1 MANKLKNI
9 FLSASIPLKERN
21 HIYYETADVI
31 AIRDCVSSLAK
42 VVLPECRLIWGGHPS
57 ITPLI
62 GSILESVNVN
72 IKEHVHLYQSDYFR
86 QMFPVE
92 NEELSES
99 LIVTNNLGSRDESL
113 ALMREK
119 MIVNNDFIAGIFV
132 GGMEGVEG
140 EFELFTQSNPEAMV
154 LPMASTGAAALK
166 IYEAGDGKFDASL
179 KDDYAYIALFYRL
192 FKDYL

>member
-1 MANKLKNI
+1 MAKQLKQV
-9 FLSASIPLKERN
+9 FLSASIPLVERN
-21 HIYYETADVI
+21 PLYYETADVI
-31 AIRDCVSSLAK
+31 AIRDCVNSLAK
-42 VVLPECRLIWGGHPS
+42 IVLPNFRLVWGGHPS

-62 GSILESVNVN
+62 SSVLESIDVN

-86 QMFPVE
+86 QTFPVE
-92 NEELSES
+92 NESFSES
-99 LIVTNNLGSRDESL
+99 LIITDNIGSRDESL

-132 GGMEGVEG
+132 GGMEGVRD
-140 EFELFTQSNPEAMV
+140 EFELFTQSHPETMV

-166 IYEAGDGKFDASL
+166 IYENGNFDDSL

-192 FKDYL
+192 FKEHL

>member
-21 HIYYETADVI
+21 PMYYDTADVI
-31 AIRDCVSSLAK
+31 AIRDCISSLAK

-62 GSILESVNVN
+62 SSVLESLDVDVA
-72 IKEHVHLYQSDYFR
+72 EHVYLYQSEYFR
-86 QMFPVE
+86 KMFPVE
-92 NEELSES
+92 NEKFSES
-99 LIVTNNLGSRDESL
+99 LVVTDDIGSRDKSL

-119 MIVNNDFIAGIFV
+119 MIVENDFIAGIFV
-132 GGMEGVEG
+132 GGMEGVED
-140 EFELFTQSNPEAMV
+140 EYEAFIDAHPDSLT
-154 LPMASTGAAALK
+154 LPIASTGAAALEIFK
-166 IYEAGDGKFDASL
+166 KGSFEEEL

>member
-1 MANKLKNI
+1 MAKLKNI

-21 HIYYETADVI
+21 PIYYDTADVI

-42 VVLPECRLIWGGHPS
+42 VVLPECRLVWGGHPS

-62 GSILESVNVN
+62 SSILESVNVN

-92 NEELSES
+92 NEEFSES
-99 LIVTNNLGSRDESL
+99 LIVTDNIGSRDESL

-132 GGMEGVEG
+132 GGMEGVED
-140 EFELFTQSNPEAMV
+140 EFELFTQSHPEAMV
-154 LPMASTGAAALK
+154 LPMASTGAAALG
-166 IYEAGDGKFDASL
+166 IYEEGDFDVSL
-179 KDDYAYIALFYRL
+179 KDDYAYIALFYKL
-192 FKDYL
+192 FKEIL

>member
-21 HIYYETADVI
+21 PIYYDTADVI

-42 VVLPECRLIWGGHPS
+42 VVLPKCRLIWGGHPS

-62 GSILESVNVN
+62 SSVLESLDVDVA
-72 IKEHVHLYQSDYFR
+72 EHVYLYQSEYFR
-86 QMFPVE
+86 KMFPVE
-92 NEELSES
+92 NENFSES
-99 LIVTNNLGSRDESL
+99 LIVTDDIGSRDESL
-113 ALMREK
+113 ALMREE
-119 MIVNNDFIAGIFV
+119 MITENDFISGIFV
-132 GGMEGVEG
+132 GGMDGVED
-140 EFELFTQSNPEAMV
+140 EYEIFTAAHPNALI

-166 IYEAGDGKFDASL
+166 LFESGSFEGSL

-192 FKDYL
+192 FEDYL

>member
-1 MANKLKNI
+1 MAKLKNI

-21 HIYYETADVI
+21 PIYYDTADVI

-42 VVLPECRLIWGGHPS
+42 VILPECRLVWGGHPS

-62 GSILESVNVN
+62 SSILESVNVN
-72 IKEHVHLYQSDYFR
+72 IKEHVYLYQSDYFR

-92 NEELSES
+92 NEEFSES
-99 LIVTNNLGSRDESL
+99 LIVTDDIGSRDESL

-132 GGMEGVEG
+132 GGMEGVED
-140 EFELFTQSNPEAMV
+140 EFELFTQSHPEAMV
-154 LPMASTGAAALK
+154 LPMASTGAAALG
-166 IYEAGDGKFDASL
+166 IYEEGDFDISL
-179 KDDYAYIALFYRL
+179 KDDYAYIALFYKL
-192 FKDYL
+192 FKEIL

>member
-21 HIYYETADVI
+21 PMYYDTADVI

-42 VVLPECRLIWGGHPS
+42 VVLPECRLVWGGHPS

-62 GSILESVNVN
+62 SSILESVNVN

-92 NEELSES
+92 NEEFSES
-99 LIVTNNLGSRDESL
+99 LIVTDNLGSRDESL

-132 GGMEGVEG
+132 GGMEGVED
-140 EFELFTQSNPEAMV
+140 EYELFTQSHPQATV

-166 IYEAGDGKFDASL
+166 VYEMGYFDASL
-179 KDDYAYIALFYRL
+179 KDDYAYIALFYKL
-192 FKDYL
+192 FKDIL

>member
-1 MANKLKNI
+1 MDKQLKQV
-9 FLSASIPLKERN
+9 FLSASIPLVERN
-21 HIYYETADVI
+21 PSYYETADVI

-42 VVLPECRLIWGGHPS
+42 IILPNFRLVWGGHPS

-62 GSILESVNVN
+62 SSVLESIDVN
-72 IKEHVHLYQSDYFR
+72 IKEHVHLYQTDYFR

-92 NEELSES
+92 NEEFSES
-99 LIVTNNLGSRDESL
+99 LIVTDNIGSRDESL
-113 ALMREK
+113 SLMREK
-119 MIVNNDFIAGIFV
+119 MIVNNDFVAGIFV
-132 GGMEGVEG
+132 GGMEGVID

-154 LPMASTGAAALK
+154 LPMASTGAAALE
-166 IYEAGDGKFDASL
+166 IYKGGDFDDSL

>member
-1 MANKLKNI
+1 MAKLKNI

-21 HIYYETADVI
+21 RIYYDTADVI

-42 VVLPECRLIWGGHPS
+42 VVLPECRLVWGGHPS

-62 GSILESVNVN
+62 SSILESVNVN

-92 NEELSES
+92 NEEFSES
-99 LIVTNNLGSRDESL
+99 LIVTDNIGSRDESL

-132 GGMEGVEG
+132 GGMEGVED
-140 EFELFTQSNPEAMV
+140 EFELFTQSHPEAMV
-154 LPMASTGAAALK
+154 LPMASTGAAALG
-166 IYEAGDGKFDASL
+166 IYEEGDFDVSL
-179 KDDYAYIALFYRL
+179 KDDYAYIALFYKL
-192 FKDYL
+192 FKEIL

>member
-1 MANKLKNI
+1 VANKLKNI

-21 HIYYETADVI
+21 RIYYETADVI

-42 VVLPECRLIWGGHPS
+42 VVLPECRLVWGGHPS

-62 GSILESVNVN
+62 SSILESINVN

-92 NEELSES
+92 NEEFSES
-99 LIVTNNLGSRDESL
+99 LIVTENIGSRDESL

-132 GGMEGVEG
+132 GGMEGVED
-140 EFELFTQSNPEAMV
+140 EFELFTKSHPEAMV
-154 LPMASTGAAALK
+154 LPMASTGAAALG
-166 IYEAGDGKFDASL
+166 IYEEGDFDVSL
-179 KDDYAYIALFYRL
+179 KDDYAYIALFYKL
-192 FKDYL
+192 FKEIL

>member
-1 MANKLKNI
+1 MDKQLKQI
-9 FLSASIPLKERN
+9 FLSASIPLVERN
-21 HIYYETADVI
+21 PSYYETADVI

-42 VVLPECRLIWGGHPS
+42 IILPNFRLVWGGHPS

-62 GSILESVNVN
+62 SSVLESIDVN

-86 QMFPVE
+86 PTFPVE
-92 NEELSES
+92 NESFSES
-99 LIVTNNLGSRDESL
+99 LIITDNIGSCDESL

-132 GGMEGVEG
+132 GGMEGVEE
-140 EFELFTQSNPEAMV
+140 EFELFTQSNPKAMV
-154 LPMASTGAAALK
+154 LPMASTGAAALG
-166 IYEAGDGKFDASL
+166 IYENGNFDDSL

>member
-1 MANKLKNI
+1 MAKLKNI

-21 HIYYETADVI
+21 PIYYDTADVI

-42 VVLPECRLIWGGHPS
+42 VVLPECRLVWGGHPS

-62 GSILESVNVN
+62 SSILESVNVN

-92 NEELSES
+92 NEEFSES
-99 LIVTNNLGSRDESL
+99 LIVTDNIGSRDESL

-132 GGMEGVEG
+132 GGMEGVED

-154 LPMASTGAAALK
+154 LPMASTGAAALE
-166 IYEAGDGKFDASL
+166 IYKGDDFDDSL

-192 FKDYL
+192 FKGYL

>member
-21 HIYYETADVI
+21 LIYYETADVI

-42 VVLPECRLIWGGHPS
+42 VVLPECRLVWGGHPS

-62 GSILESVNVN
+62 SSILESVNVN
-72 IKEHVHLYQSDYFR
+72 IKEHVHLYQSEYFR

-92 NEELSES
+92 NEEFSES

-113 ALMREK
+113 ALMRKK
-119 MIVNNDFIAGIFV
+119 MIIENDFIAGIFV
-132 GGMEGVEG
+132 GGMEGVED
-140 EFELFTQSNPEAMV
+140 EFELFTQSHPETMV
-154 LPMASTGAAALK
+154 FPMASTGAAALE
-166 IYEAGDGKFDASL
+166 IYEGGSFDISL

>member
-21 HIYYETADVI
+21 PMYYDTADVI

-42 VVLPECRLIWGGHPS
+42 VILPECRLIWGGHPS

-62 GSILESVNVN
+62 SSVLESIDVN
-72 IKEHVHLYQSDYFR
+72 IEEHVHLYQSDYFR
-86 QMFPVE
+86 PKFPVE
-92 NEELSES
+92 NEEFSES
-99 LIVTNNLGSRDESL
+99 LIVTDNLGSRNESL
-113 ALMREK
+113 ALMRKK
-119 MIVNNDFIAGIFV
+119 MIIDNDFIAGIFV
-132 GGMEGVEG
+132 GGMEGVKD
-140 EFELFTQSNPEAMV
+140 EFELFTQCHPEAMV
-154 LPMASTGAAALK
+154 IPMASTGAAALEMYK
-166 IYEAGDGKFDASL
+166 GGDFDVSL

>member
-9 FLSASIPLKERN
+9 FLSASIPLKERKP
-21 HIYYETADVI
+21 IYYETADII

-62 GSILESVNVN
+62 SSILESLNVN

-86 QMFPVE
+86 QIFPIE
-92 NEELSES
+92 NEKFSES
-99 LIVTNNLGSRDESL
+99 LIVTDNIGSRDESL
-113 ALMREK
+113 ALMRKK
-119 MIVNNDFIAGIFV
+119 MIIENEFIAGIFV
-132 GGMEGVEG
+132 GGMEGVED
-140 EFELFTQSNPEAMV
+140 EFEIFTAAHPNALI

-166 IYEAGDGKFDASL
+166 LFESGNFEGSL

>member
-62 GSILESVNVN
+62 GSILESINVN

-86 QMFPVE
+86 QVFPVE

-140 EFELFTQSNPEAMV
+140 EFELFTQSNLEAMV

>member
-21 HIYYETADVI
+21 PMYYDTADVI
-31 AIRDCVSSLAK
+31 AIRDCISSLAK

-62 GSILESVNVN
+62 SSVLESLDVD
-72 IKEHVHLYQSDYFR
+72 IAEHVYLYQSKYFR
-86 QMFPVE
+86 KIFPVE
-92 NEELSES
+92 NEKFSES
-99 LIVTNNLGSRDESL
+99 LVVTDDIGSLDKSL

-119 MIVNNDFIAGIFV
+119 MIVENDFIAGIFV
-132 GGMEGVEG
+132 GGMEGVRD
-140 EFELFTQSNPEAMV
+140 EFELFTQSHPKAMV
-154 LPMASTGAAALK
+154 FPMASTGAAALEVYK
-166 IYEAGDGKFDASL
+166 SGNFDASL

>member
-1 MANKLKNI
+1 MAKQLKQV
-9 FLSASIPLKERN
+9 FLSASIPLVERN
-21 HIYYETADVI
+21 PLYYETADVI
-31 AIRDCVSSLAK
+31 AIRDCVNSLAK
-42 VVLPECRLIWGGHPS
+42 IVLPNFRLVWGGHPS

-62 GSILESVNVN
+62 NSVLESIDVN

-92 NEELSES
+92 NEAFSES
-99 LIVTNNLGSRDESL
+99 LIVTDNIGSRDESL
-113 ALMREK
+113 SLMREK
-119 MIVNNDFIAGIFV
+119 MIVNNDFVAGIFV
-132 GGMEGVEG
+132 GGMEGVID

-154 LPMASTGAAALK
+154 LPMASTGAAALE
-166 IYEAGDGKFDASL
+166 IYKGGDFDDSL

>member
-9 FLSASIPLKERN
+9 FLSASIPLKERKP
-21 HIYYETADVI
+21 IYYETADVI

-62 GSILESVNVN
+62 SSILESLNVN

-86 QMFPVE
+86 QIFPIE
-92 NEELSES
+92 NEKFSES
-99 LIVTNNLGSRDESL
+99 LIVTDNIGSRDESL
-113 ALMREK
+113 ALMRKK
-119 MIVNNDFIAGIFV
+119 MIIENDFIAGIFV
-132 GGMEGVEG
+132 GGMEGVED
-140 EFELFTQSNPEAMV
+140 EFEIFTAAHPNALI

-166 IYEAGDGKFDASL
+166 LFESGNFEGSL

>member
-1 MANKLKNI
+1 MAKKLKNV

-21 HIYYETADVI
+21 PMYYDTADVI
-31 AIRDCVSSLAK
+31 AIRDCISSLAK

-62 GSILESVNVN
+62 NSVLESLDVD
-72 IKEHVHLYQSDYFR
+72 IAEHVYLYQSEYFR
-86 QMFPVE
+86 KMFPVE
-92 NEELSES
+92 NEKFSES
-99 LIVTNNLGSRDESL
+99 LVVTDDIGSRDRSL

-119 MIVNNDFIAGIFV
+119 MIVENDFIAGIFV
-132 GGMEGVEG
+132 GGMEGVRD
-140 EFELFTQSNPEAMV
+140 EFELFTQSHPEAMV
-154 LPMASTGAAALK
+154 FPMASTGAAALG
-166 IYEAGDGKFDASL
+166 IYEDGNFDVSL

>member
-21 HIYYETADVI
+21 LIYYETADVI

-42 VVLPECRLIWGGHPS
+42 VVLPECRLVWGGHPS

-62 GSILESVNVN
+62 SSILESVNVN
-72 IKEHVHLYQSDYFR
+72 IKEHVHLYQSEYFR

-92 NEELSES
+92 NEEFSES

-113 ALMREK
+113 ALMRKK
-119 MIVNNDFIAGIFV
+119 MIVENDFIAGIFV
-132 GGMEGVEG
+132 GGMEGVED
-140 EFELFTQSNPEAMV
+140 EYETFIDAHPDSLT
-154 LPMASTGAAALK
+154 LPIASTGAAALEIFK
-166 IYEAGDGKFDASL
+166 KGSFEEEL

>member
-1 MANKLKNI
+1 MDKQLKQV
-9 FLSASIPLKERN
+9 FLSASIPLVERN
-21 HIYYETADVI
+21 PSYYETADVI

-42 VVLPECRLIWGGHPS
+42 VVLPECRLVWGGHPS

-62 GSILESVNVN
+62 SSILKSIDVN

-92 NEELSES
+92 NEEFSES
-99 LIVTNNLGSRDESL
+99 LIVTDNIGSRDESL
-113 ALMREK
+113 SLMREK
-119 MIVNNDFIAGIFV
+119 MIVNNDFVAGIFV
-132 GGMEGVEG
+132 GGMEGVID

-154 LPMASTGAAALK
+154 LPMASTGAAALE
-166 IYEAGDGKFDASL
+166 IYKGGDFDDSL

>member
-1 MANKLKNI
+1 MANKLKSI

-42 VVLPECRLIWGGHPS
+42 VVLPECRLVWGGHPS

-62 GSILESVNVN
+62 SSILESINVN

-92 NEELSES
+92 NEEFSES
-99 LIVTNNLGSRDESL
+99 LIVTDNIGSRDESL

-132 GGMEGVEG
+132 GGMEGVED
-140 EFELFTQSNPEAMV
+140 EFELFTQSHPEAMV
-154 LPMASTGAAALK
+154 LPMASTGAAALE
-166 IYEAGDGKFDASL
+166 IYKGGDFDDSL

>member
-1 MANKLKNI
+1 MDKQLKQV
-9 FLSASIPLKERN
+9 FLSASIPLVERN
-21 HIYYETADVI
+21 PSYYETADVI

-42 VVLPECRLIWGGHPS
+42 IILPNFRLVWGGHPS

-62 GSILESVNVN
+62 SSVLESMDVN
-72 IKEHVHLYQSDYFR
+72 IKEHVHLYQTDYFR

-92 NEELSES
+92 NEEFSES
-99 LIVTNNLGSRDESL
+99 LIVTDNIGSRDESL
-113 ALMREK
+113 SLMREK
-119 MIVNNDFIAGIFV
+119 MIVNNDFVAGIFV
-132 GGMEGVEG
+132 GGMEGVID

-154 LPMASTGAAALK
+154 LPMASTGAAALE
-166 IYEAGDGKFDASL
+166 IYKGGDFDDSL

>member
-92 NEELSES
+92 NEEFSES
-99 LIVTNNLGSRDESL
+99 LIVTDNIGSRDESL

>member
-21 HIYYETADVI
+21 RIYYETADVI

-42 VVLPECRLIWGGHPS
+42 VVLPECRLVWGGHPS

-62 GSILESVNVN
+62 SSILESINVN

-92 NEELSES
+92 NEEFSES
-99 LIVTNNLGSRDESL
+99 LIVTENIGSRDESL

-132 GGMEGVEG
+132 GGMEGVED
-140 EFELFTQSNPEAMV
+140 EFELFTKSHPEAMV
-154 LPMASTGAAALK
+154 LPMASTGAAALG
-166 IYEAGDGKFDASL
+166 IYEEGDFDVSL
-179 KDDYAYIALFYRL
+179 KDDYAYIALFYKL
-192 FKDYL
+192 FKEIL